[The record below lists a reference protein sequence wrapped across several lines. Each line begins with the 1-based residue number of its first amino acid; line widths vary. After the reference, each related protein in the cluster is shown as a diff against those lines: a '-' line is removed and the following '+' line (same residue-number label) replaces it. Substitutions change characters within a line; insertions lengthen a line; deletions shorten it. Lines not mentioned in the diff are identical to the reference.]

1 MPDLDPDPVGVSA
14 AAKALHMWEH
24 GDPTD
29 YADPDYRECVE
40 VAVSAYLAVAGSP
53 ADERWECCGQVFTG
67 TPDFISGARSAHV
80 CPPED
85 VPDAETAYGLGK
97 TAGLRE
103 VNDLRDQVQMYEE
116 KAERDWRDFGEMQDA
131 RIAADDRVVALTRAL
146 EFYAD
151 ANNYVGGE
159 VGWWGKRIG
168 GDPLWC
174 MDFGVIARNALAG
187 VSAEATGVWPDQSA
201 QHAVLL
207 EQIKDAYAE
216 GKADAVALIRERA
229 ALALP
234 DLARFTLDEVEAIVG
249 LSAEAAPDGILDEL
263 RRPNDEPHVAPSS
276 NPYPRDGATFA
287 GSPEAIAY
295 DRGFAAGLAARDTNE
310 PKEKP

>member
-1 MPDLDPDPVGVSA
+1 MGVSA
-14 AAKALHMWEH
+14 AAKAPCPVCGKSIHALDGAMSSGGEPMRHMDCERAASIDYAAAFDILYRRALDNQRTVNELVEVTTQEDGEPWEH
-24 GDPTD
+24 DGLLMQLYSDDSTSWST
-29 YADPDYRECVE
+29 YESCV
-40 VAVSAYLAVAGSP
+40 LAVAGSP

-201 QHAVLL
+201 
-207 EQIKDAYAE
+207 
-216 GKADAVALIRERA
+216 
-229 ALALP
+229 
-234 DLARFTLDEVEAIVG
+234 
-249 LSAEAAPDGILDEL
+249 
-263 RRPNDEPHVAPSS
+263 
-276 NPYPRDGATFA
+276 
-287 GSPEAIAY
+287 
-295 DRGFAAGLAARDTNE
+295 
-310 PKEKP
+310 